1 MDKKEIILIATAVAT
16 GVLAACQAFDES
28 KEPNSDE
35 Q

>member
-16 GVLAACQAFDES
+16 GVLAACEALDES
-28 KEPNSDE
+28 RELKSDE